1 MTLRLEYTIV
11 FSAVALLL
19 AHLQTF
25 HPQFGPLTFEQS
37 VARNIYDASAVANAV
52 DALQGLVRPEYTVVL
67 VPDVTDGEFDAYNE
81 EFENESFVVL
91 NVSPDV
97 DAPLPLDADIV
108 IADIPFAW
116 QTTMEFDASIDGQ
129 QLATPPA
136 SRHVACALWS
146 LYSCISVACFSM
158 FLVLSSW
165 VFVLQFL
172 GRSSRLLE
180 LFNSLLGSTAPP
192 PVFTPQF
199 DIDPPVEPEAASPTV
214 HENDFAIAL
223 VILYAFCA
231 TTSLNAIGTK
241 MVAAPPAARP
251 LQPSPTLLE
260 CSAARPP
267 RVHSVTD
274 PTALNPAATTPL
286 SPIATC
292 LPRPRTRIAP
302 DPAAVHSE
310 TAHRIEPSQLPVL
323 APPPPPPTMYTP
335 VSFEPSR
342 IPIEALPHIKAV
354 PVKTT
359 ASSSSIIYETPQPTP
374 DRAFL
379 IYETS
384 TPRNVAPIPHQPHA
398 EDNADR
404 LTQRVPS
411 KIVYHARSAPPPLYP
426 PVPRQDYVATPLYHG
441 PAFYPSHLHHVAH
454 FGAAPARPLLVH
466 RLSFITFAA
475 SKSPSRRLPSAS
487 ALANQSISRRA
498 RWGGGSAG
506 VNVPPTLPPPFR
518 GRSDQQSRRALLV
531 WDRGGKA
538 GESGADVSLAL
549 PPFLRAL
556 PGAEEQT
563 CFSVLGMGGWLAGW
577 RAD

>member
-67 VPDVTDGEFDAYNE
+67 VPDVTGGEFDAYDE
-81 EFENESFVVL
+81 EFESESFVVL

-129 QLATPPA
+129 RLATPPA

-335 VSFEPSR
+335 VSFEPNR
-342 IPIEALPHIKAV
+342 IPIEALPHIKAI

-426 PVPRQDYVATPLYHG
+426 PPPAPCRPLRSR
-441 PAFYPSHLHHVAH
+441 ASA
-454 FGAAPARPLLVH
+454 AAPRAVDAAAPGTHRPEFRNPQTH
-466 RLSFITFAA
+466 LSFITFAA

-498 RWGGGSAG
+498 RWGSGSAG
-506 VNVPPTLPPPFR
+506 VNVPPTLSPPFR
-518 GRSDQQSRRALLV
+518 ARSDQQSRRALLV
-531 WDRGGKA
+531 WDCGGEA
-538 GESGADVSLAL
+538 GESGADVSPAL

-563 CFSVLGMGGWLAGW
+563 CFSIMGMGGWLAGW